1 MKRVLLTGL
10 VLVML
15 LAGGIAPTV
24 AQDEPSIEGTW
35 LTNGYGL
42 AIEVTPDTIYVYEV
56 TAVSCM
62 TFLELPNTEE
72 ALAEA
77 GLLLTLEDDQLVIRD
92 PMTMHTTA
100 HRVDALPTVCD
111 NGGTPETDD
120 PELNFEI
127 VWNAFNE
134 QYAFFDLY
142 GVDWQAQYDTYRPQV
157 TADTTPEQLFEILSQ
172 MLEPL
177 DDGHI
182 SLYSDTSEFSPA
194 PLPEWFVGNEDTI
207 ITYIIDHYFASED
220 LTQLANGLIVYKW
233 LNDTV
238 GYIGIAQ
245 MAGYGATDA
254 EELANAAAAIDQV
267 IAEFANAE
275 TIIVDVRF
283 NGGGYDGIAL
293 TLAGRFTDQE
303 YLAFTKQSRDGDSFT
318 PIDSF
323 YVTPSGI
330 QQYTGNVIVLTSLAT
345 ASAAEI
351 FIMAMQTLPNVTVIG
366 EPTSGGF
373 SDILDFHL
381 PNGWQFGLSNQV
393 YYASDGQV
401 YESIGMQPDVVI
413 PFDAEHFLAG
423 QDDTLNAALE
433 S

>member
-77 GLLLTLEDDQLVIRD
+77 ELTFTLEDDQLVVRD
-92 PMTMHTTA
+92 PMTIHITA
-100 HRVDALPTVCD
+100 HRVDALPAVCAD
-111 NGGTPETDD
+111 GGTAETDD

-134 QYAFFDLY
+134 QYAFFNLY

-157 TADTTPEQLFEILSQ
+157 SADTTPEQLFEILSQ

-182 SLYSDTSEFSPA
+182 SLYNGTDVFSPA
-194 PLPEWFVGNEDTI
+194 PLPEWLAGNEEALNS
-207 ITYIIDHYFASED
+207 YLIDHYILADD
-220 LTQLANGLIVYKW
+220 LTVLADGLISYKW
-233 LNDTV
+233 LTDTV
-238 GYIGIAQ
+238 GYVNILQ
-245 MAGYGATDA
+245 MEGYGATNT
-254 EELANAAAAIDQV
+254 EELTNAAAAIDQV
-267 IAEFANAE
+267 IAEFANAD

-283 NGGGYDGIAL
+283 NGGGYDSVAL
-293 TLAGRFTDQE
+293 AIAGRFADQE
-303 YLAFTKQSRDGDSFT
+303 YLAFTKQTRDGDTFT
-318 PIDSF
+318 PLDS
-323 YVTPSGI
+323 YSVTPSGA
-330 QQYTGNVIVLTSLAT
+330 QQYTGNVVVLTSRIT

-351 FIMAMQTLPNVTVIG
+351 FIMAMQALPNVTVIG
-366 EPTSGGF
+366 EPTSGGH
-373 SDILDFHL
+373 SDILGFHL
-381 PNGWQFGLSNQV
+381 PNGWMLGLSNQV

-401 YESIGMQPDVVI
+401 YESIGMQPDVMI
-413 PFDAEHFLAG
+413 PFDVDRFLAG